1 MNRPTRLCADI
12 LMAALGRVGPANRR
26 EVLALGCLTQPEFE
40 RALKCLRTAGVIRRS
55 EPRADAVASE
65 PRYELTG
72 KPLSR
77 ARARRERVHVAPLS
91 FDGLLSVWAPPRDA
105 VK

>member
-12 LMAALGRVGPANRR
+12 LMAALGRVGPANRK
-26 EVLALGCLTQPEFE
+26 EVLALGCLAQPEFE
-40 RALKCLRTAGVIRRS
+40 RALKCLRTAGAIRRS
-55 EPRADAVASE
+55 EPRPGDMASE
-65 PRYELTG
+65 IRYELTG

-77 ARARRERVHVAPLS
+77 ARPRRTRVHVAPLS

-105 VK
+105 AK